1 MQGPLT
7 KTIKKRLALWVAVL
21 LALVALPLPAPARAD
36 TAMVRVLLSTQGA
49 SELAVTV
56 SGTYRLAETDDTF
69 TGGKLTLSASGSRV
83 TVTHSSL
90 GALYTGA
97 NVTVE
102 RETLGRTGG
111 TLTLRAGGYN
121 RSYLGHLSVTAEDGE
136 LVVVNRVPLSHYLY
150 GVVAHEMSNSFPIE
164 ALKAQAIA
172 AKNYVLPRLGRSG
185 AYDIGDTS
193 TDQVYKGYNSAN
205 RNVIEAVDATMNDVL
220 LLGGA
225 VMPCYYSASNGGY
238 MIKPSENWSST
249 AYDAGY
255 SEGFDDYDMKN
266 PASPRETLF
275 IPTAFTERNVGNATL
290 YALVMDALA
299 AALEQ
304 PDAIPAGYVYDSLV
318 RISNVVS
325 TDAAGSMAGL
335 DHENAVFTAVVK
347 VVAGEAGA
355 EPAVT
360 PTPEPAETPTPTP
373 SATEEVF
380 PVVTPRLSVTAQRFV
395 AGSGEQPEPVT
406 EPSEPTPTPDG
417 AQRQDQ
423 EPTQEPEQEPTPEP
437 TPAPTPSLAN
447 VLGADAEVPVTF
459 MIPFQQMAEAGLFE
473 NTSLRIYYASPT
485 ADGFTLTHARYGHG
499 VGMSQRGAQQMAN
512 EGKTYREILAY
523 YYAGATL
530 SGYAYTLPE
539 DLPETGGGDDQA
551 PATAI
556 GTARVSGS
564 AVNLRRSASS
574 ASTSLGKLANN
585 TILTVSGLSGEWYAV
600 RVDATGQTGYI
611 HSDYVVMTSETVLAA
626 GYVNAS
632 AVNLRKGSSTGTA
645 SLGKLDRNTAVS
657 IYAMVDGWYRVR
669 VDATGQ
675 EGYIIKNYVTVRTA
689 AAKPPAATA
698 APATATPK
706 PTATP
711 EIPLPVTTATAKP
724 MATAKPTATPAT
736 GGTTVKP
743 AATPKP
749 TATPATGGTT
759 AKPTATPEI
768 PLPVTTATAKPTAT
782 GKPTATP
789 APTESVF
796 TAYGQINAT
805 QVNFRTGPSTSTTS
819 LGKLDRPE
827 ALGIYEKVGSWYRVR
842 VLSLGKDAYVYARY
856 VTLTASGTGDG
867 ETIGSGEINAT
878 GVNIRTGPSTG
889 YTSLG
894 KLGKRTQLTILG
906 SEGSWYRV
914 RVEDTGLE
922 GFVFGKYVTLVST
935 GTGAGASLPAVTG
948 QGTINTGLLNLR
960 DKPGTGSD
968 STVLLSMR
976 YGYTV
981 TVHSITGTW
990 AYVTYNG
997 VTGYCIAKCID
1008 MN

>member
-56 SGTYRLAETDDTF
+56 SGTYRLADTGDTF

-97 NVTVE
+97 SVTVE

-335 DHENAVFTAVVK
+335 DHENAVFTAVVQ

-423 EPTQEPEQEPTPEP
+423 EPTQEPEQEPTQEPEQEPTQEP

-459 MIPFQQMAEAGLFE
+459 TIPFQQMAEAGLFE
-473 NTSLRIYYASPT
+473 NTSLRIYYASPV

-551 PATAI
+551 PATVI

-698 APATATPK
+698 APATATP
-706 PTATP
+706 
-711 EIPLPVTTATAKP
+711 
-724 MATAKPTATPAT
+724 
-736 GGTTVKP
+736 
-743 AATPKP
+743 
-749 TATPATGGTT
+749 
-759 AKPTATPEI
+759 KPTATPEI